1 MYAAVYYDLHRKIM
15 DAQFILRLRSQF
27 SLPQAAID
35 DIMLSTKTLVSDRFK
50 YANQKLINRI
60 PDGTLSDNDI
70 IEIFADSSFAEL
82 ENEYLQDKLF
92 QSHLGYVK
100 PKSVKLGE
108 WNIQKK
114 VKGVYKFI
122 SKDVLG
128 FYVPFKEQ
136 LHQLLSMPGIFK
148 NSNNK
153 EY

>member
-1 MYAAVYYDLHRKIM
+1 MEVENNLHRKIM

-82 ENEYLQDKLF
+82 ENEYVQDKLF
-92 QSHLGYVK
+92 QSHVK

-114 VKGVYKFI
+114 VKGIYKFI

-136 LHQLLSMPGIFK
+136 LHQLLSMPGIF
-148 NSNNK
+148 
-153 EY
+153 